1 MRQITVSLHPRERV
15 QMNRRSPAEL
25 AVHLANPKLL
35 LQIDSVQLRAVA
47 NERPIEEIA
56 VERDENVRFFGLV
69 ITLLYVIPQ

>member
-1 MRQITVSLHPRERV
+1 
-15 QMNRRSPAEL
+15 MNRRSPAEL

-69 ITLLYVIPQ
+69 LTLLYVLPQ

>member
-1 MRQITVSLHPRERV
+1 
-15 QMNRRSPAEL
+15 MNRRSPAEL

>member
-1 MRQITVSLHPRERV
+1 
-15 QMNRRSPAEL
+15 MNRRSPAEL

-69 ITLLYVIPQ
+69 ITLLYVLPQ